1 MMKNTYHE
9 EIRHANH
16 IFRLADDLSSSSME
30 LVQMNPLS
38 KLDVTCARA
47 RSTAEA
53 NLSLNASRLDS
64 VHSNVRSLLRV
75 ITFMETKLKLMKLKE
90 EEDKENKR

>member
-53 NLSLNASRLDS
+53 NPSLNASRLDS